1 MPADLYNPQHFLA
14 PATVSLTDLLGNN
27 FFHVPAY
34 QRDYSWTEDN
44 VRALWSDLLATLERS
59 WTGQGAP
66 VDHPRPHFFGPIVVQ
81 TQPNNPATVE
91 VMDGQ
96 QRLVTFSILL
106 STLAEH
112 TTALAD
118 AEQRQLWHGSIV
130 QLLYVFVDGA
140 RRARVVLGR
149 GHQHFESL
157 FYVHLNDADRK
168 HYCDALQGKTPHE
181 LQAML
186 DAYEYFRAHLEQHLG
201 QAGTPDFD
209 ERLVRLLRTLLG
221 LSLFLR
227 MEVQEIGVA
236 YEVFEGLNARGLELS
251 QADLVKNKLF
261 ALAEQQGTLP
271 QVQLAWEATYAA
283 VRGQAMVDLPLFLQY
298 HHLVFH
304 ERVKATELYDVISA
318 STLPATTA
326 KDYADSIRAA
336 AERLQ
341 QTLDAGATFSDT
353 ATRDIERI
361 RDALANRY
369 ALVLVIAS
377 TEQAPI
383 DSTNY
388 ETVLRLAHHFA
399 FRRFIVEGVSLS
411 TYASEVGDVA
421 RAFAKGASI
430 TDVAAELHAKSTDAA
445 FRTNFREA
453 SARTAREGFYV
464 GEMLEH
470 HLGSKAGMLPN
481 PQSPSQ
487 HLEHIFPKR
496 PAIGAWPAITSEELE
511 LVVNRYGN
519 LLVLERT
526 INSFIKNK
534 NYSFKKTNAQDKDYA
549 HSGLKLPR
557 MLGQFEDNGVWTPQS
572 IENRSAHLA
581 NTFACDVWRLDP

>member
-1 MPADLYNPQHFLA
+1 MPGDLYNPQHFLA
-14 PATVSLTDLLGNN
+14 PATVSLSDLLGNN
-27 FFHVPAY
+27 FFRVPAY
-34 QRDYSWTEDN
+34 QRDYSWTEEN

-59 WTGQGAP
+59 WTGQGVP
-66 VDHPRPHFFGPIVVQ
+66 VDRPRPHFFGPIVVQ
-81 TQPNNPATVE
+81 SQPNNPGTVE

-112 TTALAD
+112 ATSLAD
-118 AEQRQLWHGSIV
+118 PEQRQVWQGSIV

-157 FYVHLNDADRK
+157 FCVHLTDVDRQQ
-168 HYCDALQGKTPHE
+168 YLASLQGGPPRE

-186 DAYEYFRAHLEQHLG
+186 DAYKYFRTHLEQHLG
-201 QAGTPDFD
+201 QPGTPDFD
-209 ERLVRLLRTLLG
+209 QRLVRLLRTLLG

-271 QVQLAWEATYAA
+271 QVQQAWEATYAA
-283 VRGQAMVDLPLFLQY
+283 VRGQTMVDLPLFLQY

-304 ERVKATELYDVISA
+304 GPVRATELYDVISTT
-318 STLPATTA
+318 TLPATTA
-326 KDYADSIRAA
+326 KDYADSVKVA

-341 QTLDAGATFSDT
+341 QTLDAGATFSDA

-377 TEQAPI
+377 TEQVPI
-383 DSTNY
+383 DSADY

-399 FRRFIVEGVSLS
+399 YRRFIVEGASLS
-411 TYASEVGDVA
+411 TYSGEVVEVA
-421 RAFAKGASI
+421 RAFASGASVA
-430 TDVAAELHAKSTDAA
+430 DVATALHAKSTDAA
-445 FRTNFREA
+445 FRANFREA
-453 SARTAREGFYV
+453 IARTAREGFYV
-464 GEMLEH
+464 CEMLEH
-470 HLGSKAGMLPN
+470 HLGSQAGMLPN

-496 PAIGAWPAITSEELE
+496 PAQGAWPAITPEELD

-534 NYSFKKTNAQDKDYA
+534 AYGFKKANVQNKDYA
-549 HSGLKLPR
+549 HSGLKMPHL
-557 MLGQFEDNGVWTPQS
+557 LGPFEDNGQWTVQS
-572 IENRSAHLA
+572 IETRSTDLA